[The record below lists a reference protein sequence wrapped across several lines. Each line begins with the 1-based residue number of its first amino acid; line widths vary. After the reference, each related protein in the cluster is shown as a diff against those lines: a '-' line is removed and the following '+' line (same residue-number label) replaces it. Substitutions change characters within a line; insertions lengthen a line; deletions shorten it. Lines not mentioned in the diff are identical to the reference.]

1 MTVNFAGRV
10 YNDAGTAINGAS
22 VKLLETGTTTQEGST
37 VTTDSNGA
45 WAFTE
50 SDQDRYDIEI
60 TSGSSVRRIRWDDQI
75 SLKELDV
82 RNNTGATTPAATL
95 TNLNDAVANQVAVFS
110 GANATRADGD
120 EIYISFKL
128 ADSAGNIDEFARITA
143 EATDVTSGSEDGQM
157 RFGVIVAGTLTD
169 VFTINSTTGG
179 ATSISYEVDSFTIKG
194 EDGGAGILYL
204 FADRG
209 DDAGDEWKINI
220 ADGGVLTFGND
231 IASAGT
237 YVTFLTLTPHATPA
251 SSTVAIVGDATV
263 GDDLSLTSD
272 SSVLGFGA
280 DTDTTLT
287 HTDGTGLTLNS
298 TNKLTFGDAASFVQQ
313 SADGTLRV
321 DGEAIIDLNASTRV
335 DVSASLTVGTDVNI
349 GDDLSLTSD
358 SAVFN
363 MGAGNDFTITHD
375 GTTGATLAGSPI
387 TVNSTGA
394 LTLDS
399 STDITLDADGADVFL
414 KDGGTLFGT
423 LTNSSGELVIKSSSS
438 GTTAATFSGANVTLA
453 GTVGSGAI
461 TSSGIIKTDDAT
473 EATSTTDGSLQ
484 TDGGLSVVKD
494 AVFGDDVKLLSDS
507 AVLAFGADGDATLTH
522 TNDTGITL
530 NSTNKLMFNDAS
542 QFVQGSSATVISI
555 GATDEIDLTATAVDL
570 NGTLDVS
577 GNAQLSGTVTV
588 GADGSGTDVIFYSGT
603 SGDNLTWDAS
613 EEVLQITG
621 TNGATALDV
630 LDGDVRVVDTLYF
643 YDRGGEYMSS
653 DGSTLA
659 IVGNTSVAGH
669 LLPSADDT
677 YDLGS
682 ASAAWQD
689 LFIEGDITLTDAGS
703 IVTSAGSLTLDPATT
718 LVINPDGMSQAYA
731 FTQPGS
737 EVNLALQAQSS
748 GQFAGFYLLAADGD
762 GTDYLN
768 MGIVA
773 TGTPDSFSNLEYC
786 FLGFDPSDNTIS
798 GGTFRLLVAKAGSGT
813 AEFPMAFVQGSTV
826 WMTKASATNRVGLFT
841 TAPGAVLDVNS
852 GAGNMIA
859 DGYDTH
865 SLAKYK
871 EGITAASGYLAKLT
885 AVPAQTWTKKPFVSA
900 DSIKEATI
908 EEFGKDAWEVYFPYD
923 ASHKNKALQNMEAGE
938 MKTWIDAWA
947 ETQRVE
953 FRKEVKWKKKNVGL
967 VADAT
972 ATLTN
977 LPEVVSTD
985 LEGNP
990 TGIDTLSYVGVL
1002 HSALV
1007 ELSKKV
1013 DAL

>member
-1 MTVNFAGRV
+1 MTVNFAGHL
-10 YNDAGTAINGAS
+10 YNDAGSAVNGAS

-50 SDQDRYDIEI
+50 SDQDRYDVEI

-95 TNLNDAVANQVAVFS
+95 TNLTDAVANQVAVFS

-120 EIYISFKL
+120 EIYLSFKL
-128 ADSAGNIDEFARITA
+128 ANSAGDIEEFARITA
-143 EATDVTSGSEDGQM
+143 EAVDVTDGSEDGQL
-157 RFGVIVAGTLTD
+157 RFGVAVANGTITD
-169 VFTINSTTGG
+169 VFTINSSTGG
-179 ATSISYEVDSFTIKG
+179 AATISYEVDSFTIKG
-194 EDGGAGILYL
+194 GEGEAGVLYL
-204 FADRG
+204 FADQG
-209 DDAGDEWKINI
+209 DDAGDEWKVNV
-220 ADGGVLTFGND
+220 ADGGVLTIGND

-237 YVTFLTLTPHATPA
+237 YVTFLTLTPHATTA

-272 SSVLGFGA
+272 SS
-280 DTDTTLT
+280 
-287 HTDGTGLTLNS
+287 
-298 TNKLTFGDAASFVQQ
+298 
-313 SADGTLRV
+313 
-321 DGEAIIDLNASTRV
+321 
-335 DVSASLTVGTDVNI
+335 
-349 GDDLSLTSD
+349 
-358 SAVFN
+358 VFN

-588 GADGSGTDVIFYSGT
+588 GSDGSGTDVIFYSGT

-621 TNGATALDV
+621 TNGATGLDV
-630 LDGDVRVVDTLYF
+630 LDGDVRIVDTLYF

-653 DGSTLA
+653 NGSVLA
-659 IVGNTSVAGH
+659 IVGNTTVAGN
-669 LLPSADDT
+669 LSPSADDT

-689 LFIEGDITLTDAGS
+689 LFLEGDITLTDAGK
-703 IVTSAGSLTLDPATT
+703 IDTSAGDLTLDAAGNVIISGDFGHVGIGNTSPDLGTGRYLTISGTGNEKCKVVLMNANPSAASAIGEFQFYSGTSTNVGAMNMTLDSGSTNSSYMQFYTGASGTPTLAMTIDSSQILHIGDTANANMTTGLSINQGAADNQILAFKSSDVGVAFTADGAVYGSPSSQLDANTFGAISKRVAHEGGLHIEGFTEAERGINMTAYVDSVSTTHTADGESAVVIRVTEHDGSNGLANPSADANIFAVGIYDGTNLKLKFIVDEDGDIFYDGSAAAYDAYDDAAMARAFDLVVSPDKVIRNKWDDFVEYNETT
-718 LVINPDGMSQAYA
+718 LVDMGILGDTIENRGLINVTQLQRLHNGAISQMREDMMSLVRVLSTEQQEMLPLG
-731 FTQPGS
+731 TKS
-737 EVNLALQAQSS
+737 RLAL
-748 GQFAGFYLLAADGD
+748 
-762 GTDYLN
+762 
-768 MGIVA
+768 
-773 TGTPDSFSNLEYC
+773 
-786 FLGFDPSDNTIS
+786 
-798 GGTFRLLVAKAGSGT
+798 GGA
-813 AEFPMAFVQGSTV
+813 
-826 WMTKASATNRVGLFT
+826 
-841 TAPGAVLDVNS
+841 
-852 GAGNMIA
+852 
-859 DGYDTH
+859 
-865 SLAKYK
+865 
-871 EGITAASGYLAKLT
+871 
-885 AVPAQTWTKKPFVSA
+885 
-900 DSIKEATI
+900 
-908 EEFGKDAWEVYFPYD
+908 
-923 ASHKNKALQNMEAGE
+923 
-938 MKTWIDAWA
+938 
-947 ETQRVE
+947 
-953 FRKEVKWKKKNVGL
+953 
-967 VADAT
+967 
-972 ATLTN
+972 
-977 LPEVVSTD
+977 
-985 LEGNP
+985 
-990 TGIDTLSYVGVL
+990 
-1002 HSALV
+1002 
-1007 ELSKKV
+1007 
-1013 DAL
+1013 